1 MPESVTVSDWGEI
14 TVAEKPDDLEWDGHV
29 FTFWNTQPDGSG
41 KTYSPGDTERLTGDL
56 ELYAMWTELITVN
69 YDLNGGEGS
78 LPDPVVGLPWMEV
91 TIAAPKPDMKRD
103 GYVFR
108 CWNSQPTGYGKN
120 YDPGDMETYVS
131 SSTLYAMWE
140 EPITVQYSANG
151 GEGSVPEPHVGLSTL
166 HVVVRPKP
174 DDLRKKG
181 CYFYSWNSQE
191 KGRVP
196 AVTGMPSNRSDISLD
211 ALRTG
216 EVYISETKPQAD
228 GFTFNGWLITNGD
241 DDSVSKMYNADDF
254 GSMTD
259 AERRVNEALFNSS
272 RTATA
277 VAQWT
282 ANYTVTYN
290 VSGIPS
296 GFDYPAAQ
304 TDSYPEGTVVPIKDK
319 PTGFDEDAYEFIG
332 WNSEDIDTAQSSF
345 TVNGNIV
352 ITGEFR
358 SKTVPPQ
365 PEKYTV
371 TYLSGNDPQEEYTDA
386 DISGSYTLL
395 GISDVGFTTPD
406 GKTFDKWALVTPDG
420 NGYPAAADAGDSI
433 EVVSNVT
440 YEAQWN
446 SSTPVNTTATISY
459 TSGLT
464 EDFPGYNESCA
475 QPFVINEV
483 PTTVEYPVLGND
495 PDSESN
501 PSFAPDGY
509 EFAGWK
515 LVSGTGGSSPRPT
528 AVSGGAGA
536 DGLYHEG
543 DTVATDALA
552 SGNVTLKAMWN
563 CKLRYD
569 ANEGSGTLPENGSE
583 ITKYVGDGVTAA
595 SGGDLTRDGNAF
607 DHWNTKADDSGAKY
621 SAGQSFVI
629 KDNTVLYAVYASG
642 TGSEEPDD
650 TLVTLTYNANGG
662 TGTLP
667 DEKQYSSG
675 TTVNVAPKG
684 DLARTGCN
692 FKEWNTRPDGSG
704 KGYQGDGSASFVI
717 TADTT
722 LYAIWVDDSGKI
734 IPSPGTGESGIPMIV
749 SFCAVLLSLGAVSIV
764 AVRQRKK
771 REQHD

>member
-1 MPESVTVSDWGEI
+1 M
-14 TVAEKPDDLEWDGHV
+14 
-29 FTFWNTQPDGSG
+29 
-41 KTYSPGDTERLTGDL
+41 
-56 ELYAMWTELITVN
+56 
-69 YDLNGGEGS
+69 
-78 LPDPVVGLPWMEV
+78 
-91 TIAAPKPDMKRD
+91 
-103 GYVFR
+103 
-108 CWNSQPTGYGKN
+108 
-120 YDPGDMETYVS
+120 
-131 SSTLYAMWE
+131 
-140 EPITVQYSANG
+140 
-151 GEGSVPEPHVGLSTL
+151 
-166 HVVVRPKP
+166 
-174 DDLRKKG
+174 
-181 CYFYSWNSQE
+181 
-191 KGRVP
+191 
-196 AVTGMPSNRSDISLD
+196 
-211 ALRTG
+211 
-216 EVYISETKPQAD
+216 
-228 GFTFNGWLITNGD
+228 
-241 DDSVSKMYNADDF
+241 
-254 GSMTD
+254 
-259 AERRVNEALFNSS
+259 
-272 RTATA
+272 
-277 VAQWT
+277 
-282 ANYTVTYN
+282 
-290 VSGIPS
+290 
-296 GFDYPAAQ
+296 
-304 TDSYPEGTVVPIKDK
+304 VPIKDK

-433 EVVSNVT
+433 EVASNVT

-621 SAGQSFVI
+621 PAGQSFVI

-749 SFCAVLLSLGAVSIV
+749 AFCAVLLSLGAVSIV